1 MPLRFRKLRRA
12 ELQPIVLDKAAGKLS
27 PWKGHLLNRT
37 GRLVL
42 ISSVVTATA
51 TYFLSAFLEGQMD
64 DEKDGQAQKEFSP
77 GS

>member
-1 MPLRFRKLRRA
+1 MPLRFRKPRRTK
-12 ELQPIVLDKAAGKLS
+12 LQLIVLDKAAGKLS
-27 PWKGHLLNRT
+27 PWKGCLLIRA

-51 TYFLSAFLEGQMD
+51 TYFLSAFLEEQMD
-64 DEKDGQAQKEFSP
+64 DEKDGQAQKEFSL